1 MSRHRRELQQLTI
14 DGGYEVVATLDL
26 SPTWG
31 GARPGAGR
39 KKGDAKTVSISVRVP
54 ELVHLQLCTGARR
67 SGVTVADFVRM
78 LLDEGSRRYMPEK
91 F

>member
-1 MSRHRRELQQLTI
+1 MRHRRELQQLTF
-14 DGGYEVVATLDL
+14 DGAPEVVATLDL

-39 KKGDAKTVSISVRVP
+39 KKGDNKTLTVSVRVP
-54 ELVHLQLCTGARR
+54 VEVYLRLRVGAKR
-67 SGVTVADFVRM
+67 SGVSAADFVRM
-78 LLDEGSRRYMPEK
+78 LLDEGSQRYMPDN